1 MEFQKVIEKRRS
13 IRGYDES
20 KKASREDLEEIVK
33 AAILAPSWK
42 NSQVSR
48 YHIAVSEEGLAKVR
62 ANLPEFNANNTKGA
76 SAIIIATIVE
86 NRSGYEGDGSATTEF
101 DHNEW
106 GIYDLG
112 LATENMVL
120 KAEELGLGTLIM
132 GIRDAEGLKK
142 ALEIPENEIVVSVI
156 SVGYALKEAQMPKR
170 KAVED
175 VARFI

>member
-1 MEFQKVIEKRRS
+1 MEFQSVIENRRS
-13 IRGYDES
+13 IRGYDEN
-20 KKASREDLEEIVK
+20 KKASKEAIEEMVK

-48 YHIAVSEEGLAKVR
+48 YHIAMTEEGMNKVR

-86 NRSGYEGDGSATTEF
+86 NRSGYERDGSATTEL

-120 KAEELGLGTLIM
+120 KAEELGLGSLIM
-132 GIRDAEGLKK
+132 GIRDANGLKE

-156 SVGYALKEAQMPKR
+156 SVGYALSEAKMPKR

-175 VARFI
+175 VAKFF